1 MKKKGQDVREMP
13 LAFELVTPVVSLS
26 SLFDP
31 SLLPHLFFFFPHSP
45 PTRSG
50 FKGLG
55 ARHHVL
61 GVIRALC
68 WTSQRVGGD
77 FRGSY
82 CGLPNSTNV
91 CVELGEVL
99 PNETLGCCG
108 EVLVPGPIMFIFP
121 TAVGL
126 TPCQVA

>member
-1 MKKKGQDVREMP
+1 MKEKGQDVRGML
-13 LAFELVTPVVSLS
+13 LAFELVTPIVTLS

-31 SLLPHLFFFFPHSP
+31 SLLPHLFFFFFPHGP
-45 PTRSG
+45 PTRYG
-50 FKGLG
+50 IKGLG

-77 FRGSY
+77 FRGSF

-91 CVELGEVL
+91 CVELGETL
-99 PNETLGCCG
+99 LNETHCLWGAVVRCWSLIPSCS
-108 EVLVPGPIMFIFP
+108 PFP
-121 TAVGL
+121 QLLA
-126 TPCQVA
+126 